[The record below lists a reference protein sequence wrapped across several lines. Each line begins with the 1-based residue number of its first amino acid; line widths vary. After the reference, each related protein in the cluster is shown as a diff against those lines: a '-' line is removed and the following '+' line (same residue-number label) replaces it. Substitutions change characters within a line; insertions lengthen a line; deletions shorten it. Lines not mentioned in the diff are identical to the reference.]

1 MSAPLT
7 PDLLLRAYASGVFPM
22 AESANDPD
30 IYWVEPKQRGII
42 PLNAFHI
49 PASLAKAVK
58 RERFT
63 IKIDTA
69 FESVMHACAESRP
82 ERAQTWINDQ
92 ILEGYFS
99 LYKIGHAHSVE
110 CWQGGSLVGGLY
122 GVSLRSAFFGESM
135 FSRVTDASKVALVY
149 LVARLIAGQF
159 KLLDTQF
166 LTTHLSHF
174 GAIEVSR
181 KLYKQHLQKAMQ
193 QEADFMALDQYQFIA
208 GASGAVVGT
217 GSAAAAG
224 LGRDLR
230 FGFSSVVSSSDPAP
244 FSASEAAPTSTVS
257 GPLSGKD
264 ILHLITQ
271 TS

>member
-1 MSAPLT
+1 MPAPLT
-7 PDLLLRAYASGVFPM
+7 PELLLRAYAGGVFPM
-22 AESANDPD
+22 AESADDPD
-30 IYWVEPKQRGII
+30 IYWVEPKLRGII

-49 PASLAKAVK
+49 PASLAKVVK

-69 FESVMHACAESRP
+69 FEAVMRACAEARP

-92 ILEGYFS
+92 ILDGYVA
-99 LYKIGHAHSVE
+99 LHKIGHAHSVE
-110 CWQGGSLVGGLY
+110 CWQGDALVGGLY

-149 LVARLIAGQF
+149 LVARLIVGQF

-166 LTTHLSHF
+166 LTPHLSHF
-174 GAIEVSR
+174 GAIEIPR
-181 KLYKQHLQKAMQ
+181 KIYKQHLQIAMEH
-193 QEADFMALDQYQFIA
+193 EADFSALSRIQFMA
-208 GASGAVVGT
+208 GASGAGAAA
-217 GSAAAAG
+217 GSAAASG
-224 LGRDLR
+224 LGLDLR
-230 FGFSSVVSSSDPAP
+230 FGLSTASSSVPAP
-244 FSASEAAPTSTVS
+244 FSESDAAPTSTVS